1 VIGLPPFE
9 GAVQVTTAEALPA
22 VALTPVGVPGADT
35 VAGVTGLECADSAL
49 VPTAFV
55 ADTVKVYVVPS
66 VSPVTATLVEG
77 GLPLTDVGA
86 CAVVPMYGVTVY
98 RVMGLPPLEGAVQL
112 TTAEPL
118 PAVAVTAV
126 GAAGGPAGVTA
137 ADCDEGRPVPT
148 ALVAD
153 TVKVYAVPLVNPVT
167 VPVVAGGLPVTVVP
181 GWATPPM
188 YGVIE

>member
-1 VIGLPPFE
+1 MGLPPFD
-9 GAVQVTTAEALPA
+9 GAVHVTVAEALPA

-49 VPTAFV
+49 VPTEFV
-55 ADTVKVYVVPS
+55 ADTVNVYVVPS

-77 GLPLTDVGA
+77 GLPLTAVGA

-98 RVMGLPPLEGAVQL
+98 RVIGLPPLDGAVQL

-118 PAVAVTAV
+118 PGVAVTPV
-126 GAAGGPAGVTA
+126 GAEGRVAGVTG
-137 ADCDEGRPVPT
+137 ADGDEGRPVPT

-153 TVKVYAVPLVNPVT
+153 TVKV
-167 VPVVAGGLPVTVVP
+167 
-181 GWATPPM
+181 
-188 YGVIE
+188 